1 MKKNTAKAA
10 AALMLMCMLTACG
23 SNNGAPES
31 SGTYSET
38 SVSDISESTEAS
50 AVQTEETST
59 SQTVETDETAEAAP
73 LSEYMRMVKDIFAAG
88 DDEPLYYQVGAADIT
103 GDGVPELF
111 VYCTPSGR
119 TGYMDIYDVANGG
132 AKLGTLHCNCV
143 NGDVCT
149 DENGEYHLIVC
160 DDYFFSTNTQYTAY
174 FDLHFSGG
182 ETYLTVPLLSV
193 VYSWFEDSGE
203 HCFVDR
209 YYRDCTYAGSYD
221 PDDVEFFDL
230 EQNEHHYCGYTM
242 YEDNFI
248 VQAELED
255 RETEEIAQIIE
266 ENVYDGLKKQY
277 EVEIITGSMTAVT
290 AEEFYEY
297 AEEYLKDFF
306 EN

>member
-1 MKKNTAKAA
+1 MKKNITKAA
-10 AALMLMCMLTACG
+10 AALMSVCMLSACG
-23 SNNGAPES
+23 GNNGAPES

-73 LSEYMRMVKDIFAAG
+73 LSEYMRTVKDIFAAG
-88 DDEPLYYQVGAADIT
+88 DDASLYYQVGAADIT

-111 VYCTPSGR
+111 IYSTSSGM
-119 TGYMDIYDVANGG
+119 TGYMDIYDAANGG
-132 AKLGTLHCNCV
+132 AKLCTVNCKGV

-149 DENGEYHLIVC
+149 DENGGYHLVVC
-160 DDYFFSTNTQYTAY
+160 NDYFFSTDTQYTAY
-174 FDLHFSGG
+174 FDLHFSEG
-182 ETYLTVPLLSV
+182 ETELTVPLLSI

-209 YYRDCTYAGSYD
+209 YYRDCEYTDYD
-221 PDDVEFFDL
+221 PNNVEFFDL

-248 VQAELED
+248 VQAEFEE
-255 RETEEIAQIIE
+255 RETEEIAKIIE
-266 ENVYDGLKKQY
+266 ENVYDGLTKQY

-297 AEEYLKDFF
+297 AEEYLKVFF